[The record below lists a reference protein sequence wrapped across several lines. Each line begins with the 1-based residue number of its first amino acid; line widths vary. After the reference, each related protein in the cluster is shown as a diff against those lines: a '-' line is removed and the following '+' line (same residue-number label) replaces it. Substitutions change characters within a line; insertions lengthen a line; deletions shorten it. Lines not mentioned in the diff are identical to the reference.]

1 MKNKDKAV
9 ERLCQAIIVQAA
21 QDYLEET
28 KVLKELLSCEPPP
41 DPPKPPV
48 KNGEKKV
55 SKKKGLHKRWEDK
68 CYEHRYEIK
77 SIELFFHSHWY
88 QMLSETDGA
97 AVFQKLKE
105 ESDKI

>member
-48 KNGEKKV
+48 KNGEKKGV
-55 SKKKGLHKRWEDK
+55 KEERSSQKMGG
-68 CYEHRYEIK
+68 
-77 SIELFFHSHWY
+77 
-88 QMLSETDGA
+88 QMLRTS
-97 AVFQKLKE
+97 
-105 ESDKI
+105 I

>member
-48 KNGEKKV
+48 KNGEKRCQRRKV
-55 SKKKGLHKRWEDK
+55 FTKDGRTNVTNIDM
-68 CYEHRYEIK
+68 K
-77 SIELFFHSHWY
+77 SNP
-88 QMLSETDGA
+88 
-97 AVFQKLKE
+97 
-105 ESDKI
+105 